1 MKMTLTISP
10 SKERR
15 SMLRRRGKL
24 PSQYLL
30 PGEGKGYMSLC
41 TAITQDGGRCKA
53 RAIKGSEWCYNHH
66 PDHSE
71 ERQRHASKGG
81 KRGGRGRPA
90 KAEHQGLREIKQLL
104 SDLTAGV
111 LTGEVERG
119 TAIAANQLVNT
130 TLRALELERR

>member
-1 MKMTLTISP
+1 
-10 SKERR
+10 
-15 SMLRRRGKL
+15 
-24 PSQYLL
+24 
-30 PGEGKGYMSLC
+30 MSLC

-130 TLRALELERR
+130 TLRALELERRWKEALELEGRLDAVEEVLKKRDEREAG

>member
-1 MKMTLTISP
+1 
-10 SKERR
+10 
-15 SMLRRRGKL
+15 
-24 PSQYLL
+24 
-30 PGEGKGYMSLC
+30 MSIC
-41 TAITQDGGRCKA
+41 TAKTQDGGRCKA

-90 KAEHQGLREIKQLL
+90 KAEHQGLREIKKLL

-119 TAIAANQLVNT
+119 TAIAASAASLTSTIVPSGASTQMHSKDCSNS
-130 TLRALELERR
+130 

>member
-1 MKMTLTISP
+1 
-10 SKERR
+10 
-15 SMLRRRGKL
+15 
-24 PSQYLL
+24 
-30 PGEGKGYMSLC
+30 MSLC

-111 LTGEVERG
+111 LAGEVERG
-119 TAIAANQLVNT
+119 TAIAANQLET
-130 TLRALELERR
+130 LELEGRLDAVEEVLKRRDKRQAG